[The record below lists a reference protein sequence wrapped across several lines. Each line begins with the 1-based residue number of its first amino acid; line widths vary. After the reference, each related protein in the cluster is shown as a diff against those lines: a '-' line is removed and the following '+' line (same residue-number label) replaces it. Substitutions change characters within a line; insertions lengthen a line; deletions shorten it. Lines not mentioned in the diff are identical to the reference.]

1 VSAAG
6 AVIVVNDPLQALQSL
21 AHAVRRA
28 VPTRVVAITGS
39 AGKTTTKELTA
50 GALQPTFSVVK
61 NKGNLNNHI
70 GLPLSLMQL
79 RTAPDMAVLELG
91 MNHAGEIRTLV
102 GIAEPDVR
110 VWTNVG
116 DAHMGFFASG
126 DAIADAKAEILDASD
141 STTLLVCSADDAR
154 ITARRGSFPG
164 RTVTFGESPDA
175 SVRAEDIED
184 RGRRAGHR
192 GDASRPG
199 RVRDAAPGPRQ
210 PGERPGRDRRGHRK
224 RRAAGGRARP
234 RRQHRSRRS
243 TRGGAP
249 PSRPPDRDRRLVQ
262 LQPGRA
268 DAGAANAGARAPRA
282 WKSGGA
288 RRDARAGRP
297 RPALHEEWANRA
309 GCGLR
314 VLFAVGGLPAA
325 SWHTRPWWRDARVAV
340 RYIPTSA
347 AAAPAV
353 VEAVEKGDVVLIK
366 GSRGTRCDVVV
377 DRLVQERG

>member
-1 VSAAG
+1 MSGVVLSLAWVARVVDGELRGRDVPEVRDVVTDSRAMARGDLFVALSGPRFDGHDFVGAALERGAAAAVVSRRWHHDHPAESAAG
-6 AVIVVNDPLQALQSL
+6 TVIVVEDPLQALQSL

-50 GALQPTFSVVK
+50 GALQPTYSVVK

-116 DAHMGFFASG
+116 DAHMGFFASS

-141 STTLLVCSADDAR
+141 SSTLLVCSADDAR

-184 RGRRAGHR
+184 RGVDGVRATVVTRH
-192 GDASRPG
+192 G
-199 RVRDAAPGPRQ
+199 RAVFETPLLGRANMANVLAATAVATESGVPIELVRDRVAGIEAA
-210 PGERPGRDRRGHRK
+210 DRRGEI
-224 RRAAGGRARP
+224 GRA
-234 RRQHRSRRS
+234 H
-243 TRGGAP
+243 
-249 PSRPPDRDRRLVQ
+249 V
-262 LQPGRA
+262 
-268 DAGAANAGARAPRA
+268 
-282 WKSGGA
+282 
-288 RRDARAGRP
+288 
-297 RPALHEEWANRA
+297 
-309 GCGLR
+309 
-314 VLFAVGGLPAA
+314 
-325 SWHTRPWWRDARVAV
+325 
-340 RYIPTSA
+340 
-347 AAAPAV
+347 
-353 VEAVEKGDVVLIK
+353 
-366 GSRGTRCDVVV
+366 
-377 DRLVQERG
+377 